1 MRVAV
6 IGAGS
11 IGLAAAAVAR
21 SLTGERVD
29 LVARHTPQFEAGE
42 QLGLC
47 TVRSDELT
55 DGYDVVIDAA
65 GTESSLAASIDAV
78 RPAGAIVVPGIY
90 WTDITV
96 PGLALCLKE
105 VQLRVALY
113 YGYHDG
119 EREIDVAAAVLAD
132 IPELA
137 DALITHRFELEQAPA
152 AFATAADRAAGAI
165 KVVVDI

>member
-1 MRVAV
+1 M
-6 IGAGS
+6 
-11 IGLAAAAVAR
+11 
-21 SLTGERVD
+21 
-29 LVARHTPQFEAGE
+29 
-42 QLGLC
+42 
-47 TVRSDELT
+47 
-55 DGYDVVIDAA
+55 VIDAA